1 VLIEV
6 SDENDN
12 TPLTVEP
19 VYYASVAENSPAG
32 VEVVRLE
39 AADLD
44 LHPSP
49 LSFRI
54 TAGNAESFFSIHN
67 GECLSLFFLWCA
79 NTHTAAGQRF
89 KVGLERSAT
98 PEMALIDF
106 LRAADINAGV
116 SFSNAVSKGIRSKS
130 LIASLHACISRKGS
144 ERSKRVQRVIFIL
157 NLSNF
162 ILSQ

>member
-6 SDENDN
+6 GDENDN

-79 NTHTAAGQRF
+79 HTQTHTAAGQRF

-116 SFSNAVSKGIRSKS
+116 SFSDAVSKGFDQRALSHHCMR
-130 LIASLHACISRKGS
+130 ASREKAQKGVK
-144 ERSKRVQRVIFIL
+144 E
-157 NLSNF
+157 SNALF
-162 ILSQ
+162 LY